1 MNLIKKLQIL
11 ALASAA
17 IFMAACNEDDAPI
30 SAAVVPTELNRD
42 LGGFTLDS
50 ISVDQHKVYV
60 SPSAKGGD
68 SLKFKGLDFALDIPE
83 GSKIY
88 LATTTDADD
97 PGVVNW
103 DVLIKDGVSVSMKDT
118 ASVAIVVLDEKSRPV
133 AVWEIV
139 NTEAKT
145 KEPSEKVE
153 SSSSAKDE
161 AGKPSEG
168 DEGSG
173 NATSSAD
180 AEGEGDEKPVESSD
194 SEPAEQPES
203 SADGEPAEES
213 SSSDEAGS
221 DVESSDSSEDIESS
235 ESGEETPAEPEE
247 ITLATLRAIYN
258 GEEIAPVVTDHK
270 VYFELPYGADLTQVR
285 LNSEEETKDL
295 TRAVAMNFKNESG
308 VEEEYSVVAGVQL
321 PGSDF
326 SARNS
331 FWGTTS
337 DAMATMGKSWYI
349 VDLDLQSSAN
359 AEFSS
364 SQLTLTSKIISAT
377 GRTFIGNF
385 EGGWKLASGVYFAG
399 SYSGQDAR
407 SIYQAENSDACVD
420 DQEKCVADFSVYM
433 DHGRP
438 FTGRPQSFDLT
449 YAYNHVANKNK
460 SFPQRFLVYVLL
472 ISSDKKVVAAGVLSD
487 DVPVSLGTAIVD
499 FEYGSDK
506 GLIEAKCTGTS
517 DLSVGTGNED
527 VAAIRVMF
535 ASSAYAA
542 GRAAGGTAL
551 YASGYYRG
559 GEGSQLILDNF
570 KLNY

>member
-235 ESGEETPAEPEE
+235 ESGEETPVEPEE

-270 VYFELPYGADLTQVR
+270 VYFELPYGADLTQIR
-285 LNSEEETKDL
+285 LNSEEGSKDL

-337 DAMATMGKSWYI
+337 DAMAVDGSGSYI
-349 VDLDLQSSAN
+349 TSIIMKSSAN
-359 AEFSS
+359 AEFASS
-364 SQLTLTSKIISAT
+364 ELTLTSKLVVGVGLGIP
-377 GRTFIGNF
+377 
-385 EGGWKLASGVYFAG
+385 GGWKLAGGFYYAG
-399 SYSGQDAR
+399 SFSGSNAGD
-407 SIYQAENSDACVD
+407 IYMADPSSGNACVD
-420 DQEKCVADFSVYM
+420 NCPADLTKFM
-433 DHGRP
+433 TFGRP
-438 FTGRPQSFDLT
+438 FNGRPSGFDVK
-449 YAYNHVANKNK
+449 YSYEHVDNNSKTQK
-460 SFPQRFLVYVLL
+460 SLIYVVLV
-472 ISSDKKVVAAGVLSD
+472 SADKKIVAAGTITDDESMDLATRSVELKYGNDAGLLSAGYAG
-487 DVPVSLGTAIVD
+487 VSDLKLGTG
-499 FEYGSDK
+499 E
-506 GLIEAKCTGTS
+506 EA
-517 DLSVGTGNED
+517 
-527 VAAIRVMF
+527 VASIRVMF
-535 ASSAYAA
+535 ASSAEAFIVD
-542 GRAAGGTAL
+542 GGSKAF
-551 YASGYYRG
+551 AKSNYRG
-559 GEGSQLILDNF
+559 GENAKLILDNF

>member
-118 ASVAIVVLDEKSRPV
+118 ASIAIVVLDEKSRPI

-145 KEPSEKVE
+145 KEPAEKVE

-180 AEGEGDEKPVESSD
+180 AE
-194 SEPAEQPES
+194 
-203 SADGEPAEES
+203 
-213 SSSDEAGS
+213 
-221 DVESSDSSEDIESS
+221 SSDSSEDIESS
-235 ESGEETPAEPEE
+235 ESGEETPVEPEE
-247 ITLATLRAIYN
+247 ITLATLCAIYN

-285 LNSEEETKDL
+285 LNSEEGTKDL

-326 SARNS
+326 SARNN

-349 VDLDLQSSAN
+349 VDLDLRSSAN

-377 GRTFIGNF
+377 GRTFIGDF

-487 DVPVSLGTAIVD
+487 DEPVSLGTAIVD

-506 GLIEAKCTGTS
+506 GVIEAKYTGTS

-542 GRAAGGTAL
+542 GQAAGGTAL
-551 YASGYYRG
+551 YASGYYHG